1 MSNVALGSAAVA
13 VGLGAALMGLV
24 VTGLGLAGRMRF
36 GLRYARQLTFGMA
49 AAAVVAVV
57 VMERALI
64 TRDFTVK
71 FVADN
76 GSSTTPPVFNVAT
89 LWSALEGSIL
99 LWALVLCGY
108 AVAVAVKFSGRRP
121 VVRWG
126 AGPGEDPSVLRFRSR
141 TGDPM
146 LAWAML
152 VMFAVSAF
160 FFALMV
166 GPADPFISVDVPVGY
181 DGPGPN
187 PLLQNHI
194 LMAFHPPILYLGYV
208 GFTVPFAFAVAAL
221 ATGRLGEGWLAAT
234 RRWTVAAWGFLTLGI
249 VLGAWWSYETLGW
262 GGYWAWDPVENASLL
277 PWLTGTA
284 YLHSVMVQERRGI
297 LRVWNLS
304 LVIATFS
311 LTILG
316 TFLTRSGVLASVHS
330 FTESGIGPVIL
341 GFFAVIV
348 AVSLALIAWR
358 GDQLRTPGRIAAPMS
373 REGAFLAN
381 NALFAAF
388 AFVVLLGTV
397 FPLLVEAFD
406 GRTISVGN
414 PYFDRMTRPVGFAL
428 LFLMAV
434 APMLPWGSESRRP
447 VTELP
452 GGRANAPEPPVDDIT
467 GGGARPWP
475 ERPVIEASKSGGD
488 NAAPRG
494 AGNPLALTLPGR
506 EHEERDNAAPRGAG
520 NPLAL
525 TLSRRLMVP
534 MWVAAAA
541 LVLSVVAG
549 ARGWAPLLAFGLGG
563 FAGGAA
569 LRQIFLA
576 VRRHRWRGLVGRTN
590 GGMVVHLGVVLVAVA
605 FAASQSY
612 VRQAEFDLEAG
623 QPATFAGHEIVYVG
637 SAVVAHEN
645 RTERVAFVRVDDAKT
660 YGPAVATY
668 PFASQ
673 TIGLP
678 SVRSTLRDDVA
689 LSVLQFP
696 EDAGADRVILRVTVQ
711 PLVVWLWLGG
721 IVMALGTALSLLPA
735 RPRRSRPA
743 GALTAVETAP

>member
-1 MSNVALGSAAVA
+1 MSNVAAGSAAVA
-13 VGLGAALMGLV
+13 VGLGAAV
-24 VTGLGLAGRMRF
+24 VGIAVTALGLAGRHRRW
-36 GLRYARQLTFGMA
+36 LRDARRLVLVMA
-49 AAAVVAVV
+49 VAAVAAVA

-71 FVADN
+71 FVADH
-76 GSSTTPPVFNVAT
+76 GSSTTPAVFNVAT

-99 LWALVLCGY
+99 LWTLVLCGY
-108 AVAVAVKFSGRRP
+108 AVVVAVKFGGRGP
-121 VVRWG
+121 VALWGVG
-126 AGPGEDPSVLRFRSR
+126 AGDDRSVIKVRGRPL
-141 TGDPM
+141 GDPM
-146 LAWAML
+146 LGWAIL

-160 FFALMV
+160 FFALMI
-166 GPADPFISVDVPVGY
+166 GPADPFIAVEVPPGY

-208 GFTVPFAFAVAAL
+208 GFTVPFAFAMAAL
-221 ATGRLGEGWLAAT
+221 ATGRLGEGWLAST
-234 RRWTVAAWGFLTLGI
+234 RRWAVAAWGFLTLGI

-262 GGYWAWDPVENASLL
+262 GGYWAWDPVENASFL

-284 YLHSVMVQERRGI
+284 YLHSVMVQERRGM

-330 FTESGIGPVIL
+330 FTESGVGPAIL

-348 AVSLALIAWR
+348 AVSLVLIAWR
-358 GDQLRTPGRIAAPMS
+358 GDQLRTPGRIAAPIS

-414 PYFDRMTRPVGFAL
+414 PYFDRMTRPIGFAL

-434 APMLPWGSESRRP
+434 APMLPWAGASRHP
-447 VTELP
+447 PAELL
-452 GGRANAPEPPVDDIT
+452 G
-467 GGGARPWP
+467 
-475 ERPVIEASKSGGD
+475 
-488 NAAPRG
+488 
-494 AGNPLALTLPGR
+494 
-506 EHEERDNAAPRGAG
+506 
-520 NPLAL
+520 
-525 TLSRRLMVP
+525 RRLLVP
-534 MWVAAAA
+534 MWAAAAA
-541 LVLSVVAG
+541 LVLAVAAG
-549 ARGWAPLLAFGLGG
+549 ARGWAALLAFGLGG

-637 SAVVAHEN
+637 SAVIAHEN

-660 YGPAVATY
+660 YGPAIATY

-673 TIGLP
+673 TIGIP

-689 LSVLQFP
+689 LSVLSFP
-696 EDAGADRVILRVTVQ
+696 EEAGADRVILRVTVQ
-711 PLVVWLWLGG
+711 PLVAWLWLGG
-721 IVMALGTALSLLPA
+721 IVMAAGTGLSLVPA
-735 RPRRSRPA
+735 RSRRREPDIA
-743 GALTAVETAP
+743 ATAEMQA

>member
-13 VGLGAALMGLV
+13 AGLGAALMGLV
-24 VTGLGLAGRMRF
+24 VTGLGLTGHLRYWP
-36 GLRYARQLTFGMA
+36 RYARQLTFGMA
-49 AAAVVAVV
+49 AAAVMAVV

-108 AVAVAVKFSGRRP
+108 AVVVAIKFRGLQP
-121 VVRWG
+121 VALWAGG
-126 AGPGEDPSVLRFRSR
+126 AGDRQRVVKVRGRGPD
-141 TGDPM
+141 DPM

-160 FFALMV
+160 FYALMV
-166 GPADPFISVDVPVGY
+166 GPADPFIAVEVPPGY

-234 RRWTVAAWGFLTLGI
+234 RRWTVAAWGFLTFGI

-262 GGYWAWDPVENASLL
+262 GGYWAWDPVENASFL

-284 YLHSVMVQERRGI
+284 YLHSVMVQERRGM

-330 FTESGIGPVIL
+330 FTESGIGPAIL

-358 GDQLRTPGRIAAPMS
+358 GDQLRTPGRIAAPVS

-414 PYFDRMTRPVGFAL
+414 PYFDRMTRPIGFAL
-428 LFLMAV
+428 LLLMAV
-434 APMLPWGSESRRP
+434 APMLPWGSEGKRP
-447 VTELP
+447 PTEL
-452 GGRANAPEPPVDDIT
+452 
-467 GGGARPWP
+467 
-475 ERPVIEASKSGGD
+475 
-488 NAAPRG
+488 
-494 AGNPLALTLPGR
+494 
-506 EHEERDNAAPRGAG
+506 
-520 NPLAL
+520 
-525 TLSRRLMVP
+525 LSRRLMAP
-534 MWVAAAA
+534 MWIAAAA

-569 LRQIFLA
+569 LRQTLLA

-590 GGMVVHLGVVLVAVA
+590 GGMIVHLGVVLVAVA

-623 QPATFAGHEIVYVG
+623 QPASFAGHEIVYVG

-660 YGPAVATY
+660 YGPAIATY

-673 TIGLP
+673 TIGIP

-689 LSVLQFP
+689 LAVLQFP
-696 EDAGADRVILRVTVQ
+696 EEAGADRVILRVTVQ

-721 IVMALGTALSLLPA
+721 IVMALGTALSLVPSRSKRREPA
-735 RPRRSRPA
+735 EAFAEEAPA
-743 GALTAVETAP
+743 

>member
-1 MSNVALGSAAVA
+1 MSNVAVGSAAVA
-13 VGLGAALMGLV
+13 AGLAAALLGIA
-24 VTGLGLAGRMRF
+24 VTAFGLAGRGPRWGGF
-36 GLRYARQLTFGMA
+36 ARQLTFIMG
-49 AAAVVAVV
+49 AAAVLGVV

-99 LWALVLCGY
+99 LWVLVLCGY
-108 AVAVAVKFSGRRP
+108 TVAVAV
-121 VVRWG
+121 
-126 AGPGEDPSVLRFRSR
+126 RFRR
-141 TGDPM
+141 RENDPM
-146 LAWAML
+146 VAWALL

-160 FFALMV
+160 FFALMI
-166 GPADPFISVDVPVGY
+166 GPADPFIGVEVPAGY

-221 ATGRLGEGWLAAT
+221 ATGRLGEGWLAST
-234 RRWTVAAWGFLTLGI
+234 RRWTVAAWGFLTFGI

-262 GGYWAWDPVENASLL
+262 GGYWAWDPVENASFL

-284 YLHSVMVQERRGI
+284 YLHSVMVQERRGM

-330 FTESGIGPVIL
+330 FTESGIGPAIL

-358 GDQLRTPGRIAAPMS
+358 GDLLRTPGRIAAPVS

-434 APMLPWGSESRRP
+434 APMLPWGGSSRRVP
-447 VTELP
+447 ADLL
-452 GGRANAPEPPVDDIT
+452 G
-467 GGGARPWP
+467 
-475 ERPVIEASKSGGD
+475 
-488 NAAPRG
+488 
-494 AGNPLALTLPGR
+494 
-506 EHEERDNAAPRGAG
+506 
-520 NPLAL
+520 
-525 TLSRRLMVP
+525 RRLLVP
-534 MWVAAAA
+534 VWIAAAV
-541 LVLSVVAG
+541 LVLAVLGG

-569 LRQIFLA
+569 LRQIVLA

-590 GGMVVHLGVVLVAVA
+590 GGMIVHLGVVLVAVA

-612 VRQAEFDLEAG
+612 VRQAEFNLEAG
-623 QPATFAGHEIVYVG
+623 RAASFAGHEIVYLG
-637 SAVVAHEN
+637 SAVLSHEN

-660 YGPAVATY
+660 YGPAIATY

-673 TIGLP
+673 TIGIP

-689 LSVLQFP
+689 LAVLSFP
-696 EDAGADRVILRVTVQ
+696 DETGPDRVILRVTVQ
-711 PLVVWLWLGG
+711 PLVAWLWLGG
-721 IVMALGTALSLLPA
+721 IVMAAGTVASLLPA
-735 RPRRSRPA
+735 GSRRRQPEE
-743 GALTAVETAP
+743 AVAAAEPVP

>member
-13 VGLGAALMGLV
+13 AGLGAALLGLV
-24 VTGLGLAGRMRF
+24 VTGLGLAGRQRF
-36 GLRYARQLTFGMA
+36 WLRYARQLTFGMA
-49 AAAVVAVV
+49 AAAVMAVV

-71 FVADN
+71 FVAEN

-108 AVAVAVKFSGRRP
+108 AVAVAVKFSSRGPVALWGVSVGDEQSVIKVRGRR
-121 VVRWG
+121 G
-126 AGPGEDPSVLRFRSR
+126 D
-141 TGDPM
+141 DPM
-146 LAWAML
+146 VAWAML

-166 GPADPFISVDVPVGY
+166 GPADPFIAVEVPPGY

-234 RRWTVAAWGFLTLGI
+234 RRWTVAAWGFLTFGI

-262 GGYWAWDPVENASLL
+262 GGYWAWDPVENASFL

-284 YLHSVMVQERRGI
+284 YLHSVMVQERRGM

-330 FTESGIGPVIL
+330 FTESGIGPAIL

-358 GDQLRTPGRIAAPMS
+358 GDQLRTPGRITAPVS

-414 PYFDRMTRPVGFAL
+414 PYFDRMTRPIGFAL

-434 APMLPWGSESRRP
+434 APMLPWGGASRRP
-447 VTELP
+447 PAELL
-452 GGRANAPEPPVDDIT
+452 G
-467 GGGARPWP
+467 
-475 ERPVIEASKSGGD
+475 
-488 NAAPRG
+488 
-494 AGNPLALTLPGR
+494 
-506 EHEERDNAAPRGAG
+506 
-520 NPLAL
+520 
-525 TLSRRLMVP
+525 RRLIVP
-534 MWVAAAA
+534 MWIAAAA

-549 ARGWAPLLAFGLGG
+549 ARGWAALLAFGLGG

-569 LRQIFLA
+569 LRQILLA

-590 GGMVVHLGVVLVAVA
+590 GGMIVHLGVVLVAVA

-660 YGPAVATY
+660 YGPAIATY

-673 TIGLP
+673 TIGIP

-689 LSVLQFP
+689 LSVLTFP
-696 EDAGADRVILRVTVQ
+696 DDAGADRVILRVTVQ
-711 PLVVWLWLGG
+711 PLVAWLWLGG

-735 RPRRSRPA
+735 GSRRRQPA
-743 GALTAVETAP
+743 EAAVAAEPAA